1 MHNGVKDTLT
11 ELRSKFWLMKRR
23 QAVMKLVR
31 NCVTSPL
38 PDY

>member
-11 ELRSKFWLMKRR
+11 ELRSKFWLVKRR

-31 NCVTSPL
+31 KFVASPL
-38 PDY
+38 SDY